1 MEKSRVKKVRL
12 SWLTFIVVPL
22 ILLYGVYIGD
32 RNYWLISMTV
42 IISAI
47 WIFFSLFEKRKPRAR
62 EIVPIAVM
70 SAIAAIGR
78 LTFAMLPQ
86 FKPVAAIVI
95 ITGVSFG
102 PEAGFLTGVVSAL
115 VSNFFFGQG
124 PWTPWQMFA
133 FGTIGF
139 LAGIL
144 YRHKVIKNKLSICIF
159 GGISGYLYGI
169 IVNLWVILS
178 NINPLSKEL
187 IMATY
192 ISSIPFDTIH
202 AVSTVIFL
210 YILAIP
216 MKEKMERLKKKYG
229 LYR

>member
-1 MEKSRVKKVRL
+1 MEKSKVKKVKL
-12 SWLTFIVVPL
+12 SWLTFIIVPL

-78 LTFAMLPQ
+78 LAFAMLPQ

-187 IMATY
+187 ITATY